1 MFANLSGNDAS
12 VQWGYAMR
20 VAVFALFLST
30 GTAAFCQ
37 TPAPAPLQ
45 PNQTCVFPPGSFQ
58 PGRDFSKLPPRMH
71 FNFVPNQT
79 LILPRTVEI
88 PHKEKAEIDPKIIVH
103 PPQSGIGEQAPGTM
117 VAQNLY
123 PGLQLLPIDWSKAKG
138 EPIPTT
144 WPNMKIILVK
154 SGPIAPPAK

>member
-1 MFANLSGNDAS
+1 
-12 VQWGYAMR
+12 MR
-20 VAVFALFLST
+20 LTIFALFLSA
-30 GTAAFCQ
+30 GSAALCQ
-37 TPAPAPLQ
+37 SSTPAPAN
-45 PNQTCVFPPGSFQ
+45 PNSQGLTPPQWSQ
-58 PGRDFSKLPPRMH
+58 PGQDFSAQLREWH
-71 FNFVPNQT
+71 FNTDSPQRT
-79 LILPRTVEI
+79 IILQAPLSEQQRNATQ
-88 PHKEKAEIDPKIIVH
+88 IDPKIIVH

-144 WPNMKIILVK
+144 WPNMKIENIPTTWPDTKMILVK